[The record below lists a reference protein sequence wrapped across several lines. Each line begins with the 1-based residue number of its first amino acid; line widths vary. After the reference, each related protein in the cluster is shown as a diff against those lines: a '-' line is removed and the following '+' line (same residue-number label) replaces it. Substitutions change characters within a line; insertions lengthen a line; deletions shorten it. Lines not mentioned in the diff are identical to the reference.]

1 MNKKIYSLI
10 SMICILSMLFGISA
24 LAATKT
30 ISSVSIKV
38 NTSLEAGDYLGDAD
52 IHIGD
57 ASGGNINV
65 YTNATEKYNISDATI
80 SGSTNKNLKLGD
92 EIRIKITI
100 EPNQAGDTEY
110 RFSGTYSSSNVSIS
124 GGKFISASKK
134 NGSLIITLDI
144 NPLKGQYEEPED
156 VEWYET
162 SGNSNIGK
170 AIWKA
175 PDATSGYYDV
185 VLYKGG
191 NEIHR
196 VESYKG
202 TSYNFYPYMT
212 SKGNYTFK
220 VRTVAKSS
228 SDTSYGKKSD
238 WVTSDEFYLSEE
250 YVSNGAGRINT
261 NNSSTGNSPGSTQS
275 NHGQVGWVYDNGTW
289 YYFYP
294 NGSKKTGGFE
304 NIGNFWYLFDNNGK
318 MLTGKQT
325 YNGKPYFFNVSGE
338 MLTGWHKDGN
348 AWYYMST
355 DSNGNGGVMI
365 TNSWITDGAGN
376 TYYMHTDGRM
386 AEGWTEIGG
395 HWYYFRPGQG
405 SLARDTYVDTFYV
418 NKDGVWIR

>member
-1 MNKKIYSLI
+1 MNKKIYSLLAL
-10 SMICILSMLFGISA
+10 ICVLSMLSYMSA
-24 LAATKT
+24 IAATKT
-30 ISSVSIKV
+30 VSSVSIKV

-57 ASGGNINV
+57 TSGGNINV

-80 SGSTNKNLKLGD
+80 SGSSNKTLKLGD
-92 EIRIKITI
+92 EIRIKLTI
-100 EPNQAGDTEY
+100 EPNQVGDTEY
-110 RFSGTYSSSNVSIS
+110 RFSGTYSSSNVSVS
-124 GGKFISASKK
+124 GGKFISALKK

-162 SGNSNIGK
+162 SGNFNIGK
-170 AIWKA
+170 ATWKA
-175 PDATSGYYDV
+175 PDATSGYYDI

-191 NEIHR
+191 NEIRR

-250 YVSNGAGRINT
+250 YISDGAGRIDTNT
-261 NNSSTGNSPGSTQS
+261 SNAGSRPGSGQS
-275 NHGQVGWVYDNGTW
+275 YTTQVGWVYDNGTW
-289 YYFYP
+289 YYIFP
-294 NGSKKTGGFE
+294 NGTKKTNGFE
-304 NIGNFWYLFDNNGK
+304 KIGDFWYLFDGNGK
-318 MLTGKQT
+318 MLTGRQT
-325 YNGKPYFFNVSGE
+325 YNGKPYFFNISGE

-376 TYYMHTDGRM
+376 TYYMHSDGRM

-395 HWYYFRPGQG
+395 YWYYFRPGQG